1 MKASRPAT
9 VIPGETAFTQR
20 RNKEASFVSDCGRR
34 QIGMHQIGMQT
45 QPDGR
50 VTQTGLEIGTQGAR
64 DSRVSL
70 GGVPGQARPS
80 LRDVRRPSPT
90 RAARASPR
98 IW

>member
-1 MKASRPAT
+1 MNA
-9 VIPGETAFTQR
+9 
-20 RNKEASFVSDCGRR
+20 
-34 QIGMHQIGMQT
+34 
-45 QPDGR
+45 R

-80 LRDVRRPSPT
+80 LRDVS
-90 RAARASPR
+90 RAIRLTNPR